1 MQSSKENEKRKGERG
16 SRGQSSIEMLALT
29 ALFVSLLVPL
39 VLFLF
44 SSSTQLSERG
54 SLEGVRNTLFVL
66 KEKIEYAYA
75 YCPYRE
81 RFLLSIPSNV
91 EEITAKDGYLLAIT
105 SQGEIV
111 ESLAVDGRVEVNLKG
126 GAFSR
131 PVEVVCERGVEP
143 VVEVRPA

>member
-1 MQSSKENEKRKGERG
+1 MSLQERVG
-16 SRGQSSIEMLALT
+16 VVRGQSSIEMLALT

-39 VLFLF
+39 LLFLF

-54 SLEGVRNTLFVL
+54 SLEGVRNTLFIL

-81 RFLLSIPSNV
+81 RFILSIPSNV
-91 EEITAKDGYLLAIT
+91 EEITYADGLLVARTTSGEVVEALAIPPAT
-105 SQGEIV
+105 LSI
-111 ESLAVDGRVEVNLKG
+111 SLKG

-131 PVEVVCERGVEP
+131 PVEVVCTKGVEP
-143 VVEVRPA
+143 FIEVRPV